1 MPLLASVDGA
11 TISADALWFVAAD
24 SDRGRINLLQ
34 TLPWLKTFVRGDFW
48 RDTLPFKIVAP
59 IYVLY
64 VAYLFLGPQ
73 DRAHNFGLNLFWCW
87 CVSLAFFFG
96 TLRERETRKEG
107 RKGRETNNGG
117 GNSPLRTRLL
127 DSLKKKTKGGGR
139 APSSSTLS

>member
-34 TLPWLKTFVRGDFW
+34 TLPWLKTFVRSDFW

-87 CVSLAFFFG
+87 CVSFVFFG